1 MTLEVD
7 PMREV
12 LAITNALAD
21 ESRVRALIAVMRGPL
36 CVCQIAELLQLA
48 PSTVSK
54 HLSILRQ
61 GGLVEA
67 QKKGRWIFYS
77 IPREP
82 DASARRS
89 IEWLADTLKRD
100 PGILEDARRLKII
113 LKEDPEEICRRQ
125 LGRSKSCSSEPATPA
140 GARWPK
146 AGPAGFR
153 ARRSSRIQPESRR
166 TG

>member
-1 MTLEVD
+1 
-7 PMREV
+7 MREV

-21 ESRVRALIAVMRGPL
+21 ESRIRALIALTRGPL

-61 GGLVEA
+61 GGLVTA

-77 IPREP
+77 LPEEP
-82 DASARRS
+82 EASARRA
-89 IEWLADTLKRD
+89 IEWLRDALKTDAR
-100 PGILEDARRLKII
+100 IREDAVRLKII

-125 LGRSKSCSSEPATPA
+125 LRKSESCSSAPATPA

-146 AGPAGFR
+146 AGRAGSR
-153 ARRSSRIQPESRR
+153 AR
-166 TG
+166 